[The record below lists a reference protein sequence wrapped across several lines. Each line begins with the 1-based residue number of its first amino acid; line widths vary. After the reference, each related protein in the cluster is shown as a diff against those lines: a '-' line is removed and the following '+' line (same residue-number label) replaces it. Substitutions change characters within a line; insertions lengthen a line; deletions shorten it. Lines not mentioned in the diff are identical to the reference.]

1 MTRQQQIASAAKES
15 YEKYAADL
23 AGEGVDCSAH
33 SWAYMYQFVQGAQW
47 ADKTMIDK
55 ACEAFC
61 KCECSNVGRCNAEAK
76 CPMLF
81 EFKQAILCQQ

>member
-33 SWAYMYQFVQGAQW
+33 SWAYIYQIRAGR
-47 ADKTMIDK
+47 TMGRK

-61 KCECSNVGRCNAEAK
+61 KCKCSNVGRCAKAK

-81 EFKQAILCQQ
+81 EFIQAILCQQ